1 MISAGPAKLAIR
13 PYPFPDEGARG
24 YVQRLATANGLQSV
38 QVPNSRGNFISL
50 DELKGLLGRD
60 DSEFW
65 INHPE
70 FAYWDERSRRS
81 SSTWYWK
88 SRKFCPLCLKESRY
102 WRVDWELKW
111 IAVCVRHNVELVET
125 CPKCLRPVPWNTQ
138 VLTECKCGFDLTHA
152 NATPCLEKDQAL
164 GKTIRASLG
173 LSDWPESFKKL
184 EDFSLR
190 QLIRLIECLGTLN
203 DTYSDSPKQMFKQA
217 SEYLGEW
224 PSRFRSALIRLQHE
238 RKCSDCVPSIRQ
250 TFGKLYTDLYSSSNL
265 DTLDF
270 VRREFET
277 YICDNW
283 NWPLDSKSSCYPR
296 SVRSRNWIPATQVS
310 MELNIR
316 YRRLTTLISE
326 GSIESQ
332 IVVLPSGRKY
342 LSIREADVK
351 TIEQILTNKITLFQ
365 ATKMLGLSEKR
376 VKSLIDAGVL
386 QADSEKQSSADRWE
400 ISRKSLLELL
410 GKGQATPELDEVGKE
425 HLLLRNLAKGGMR
438 TSSVLPALIG
448 EILSGRIEVVARLG
462 SVPGIGGWAIA
473 ASKYECWKKAQVE
486 LPEDYYSIQES
497 AEVLQVKQSVAYD
510 LANHGLLRTDIIN
523 RNGFSSAIVTR
534 SNLDQFQRQYVF
546 GRDLASEL
554 CTSPRKIIQLLN
566 EMDVNPTLALQKGA
580 KPQAVFEKT
589 SEFTQCWNAVLERKL
604 LTKK

>member
-13 PYPFPDEGARG
+13 PYPLPDEGARG
-24 YVQRLATANGLQSV
+24 YVQRLATVNGLQSV

-60 DSEFW
+60 DSELW

-70 FAYWDERSRRS
+70 LVYWDERSRRS

-111 IAVCVRHNVELVET
+111 MAVCVKHEVELVET
-125 CPKCLRPVPWNTQ
+125 CPKCLLPILWNTQ
-138 VLTECKCGFDLTHA
+138 VLAECKCGFELTQA
-152 NATPCLEKDQAL
+152 NATPCLENERAL
-164 GKTIRASLG
+164 GKAIRASLG
-173 LSDWPESFKKL
+173 LADWPESLKNL
-184 EDFSLR
+184 EHFSLR
-190 QLIRLIECLGTLN
+190 QLIRLIDCLGALS
-203 DTYSDSPKQMFKQA
+203 DTHSSSPKQMFKHA

-224 PSRFRSALIRLQHE
+224 PSKFRSALTKLQSE
-238 RKCSDCVPSIRQ
+238 RKSSDGVPSIRQ
-250 TFGKLYTDLYSSSNL
+250 TFGKLYTDLYSTANL

-277 YICDNW
+277 YICDSW

-326 GSIESQ
+326 GNIESQ

-365 ATKMLGLSEKR
+365 AAKMLGLSEKR

-386 QADSEKQSSADRWE
+386 QTDSEKQSSAERWE
-400 ISRKSLLELL
+400 ISRNSLLELL
-410 GKGQATPELDEVGKE
+410 AKGEAAPELDEVGKE
-425 HLLLRNLAKGGMR
+425 HLLLRNLAKSGLR

-448 EILSGRIEVVARLG
+448 EIVSGRIEVEARLRN
-462 SVPGIGGWAIA
+462 VPGISGWTIA
-473 ASKYECWKKAQVE
+473 AGKYGCWKKAQVE
-486 LPEDYYSIQES
+486 LAEDYYSIQET

-510 LANHGLLRTDIIN
+510 LAKHGLLKTDIIN
-523 RNGFSSAIVTR
+523 RNGFSSAIVTK
-534 SNLDQFQRQYVF
+534 SNIDQFRSQYVF

-554 CTSPRKIIQLLN
+554 GTSPRKIIQLFD
-566 EMDVNPTLALQKGA
+566 EMDVHPTPALQKVA

-589 SEFTQCWNAVLERKL
+589 SELMQCWNAVLERKL
-604 LTKK
+604 TMKK